1 MAMLALVV
9 LSAASPLYLTHV
21 LQVGVSHSGYGITHK
36 AGAEPSDPADPIG
49 ESSSGRHC
57 PVCVLGDMASGLLKP
72 AAAALQG
79 PVFYFL
85 AIFNMP
91 PGADVPGE
99 RRVFAQPRAPPVP
112 A

>member
-1 MAMLALVV
+1 
-9 LSAASPLYLTHV
+9 
-21 LQVGVSHSGYGITHK
+21 
-36 AGAEPSDPADPIG
+36 
-49 ESSSGRHC
+49 
-57 PVCVLGDMASGLLKP
+57 MASGLLKP